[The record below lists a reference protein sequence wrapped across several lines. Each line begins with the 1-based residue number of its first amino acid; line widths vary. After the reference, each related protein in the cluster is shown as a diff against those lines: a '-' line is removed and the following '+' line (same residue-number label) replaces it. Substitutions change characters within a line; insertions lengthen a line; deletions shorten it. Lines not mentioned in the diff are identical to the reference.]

1 MNLKSSVAVLLAACT
16 LAASAHGAAAHK
28 AGAAVTGL
36 AAMHDMRREKGRLC
50 MTDHFHHGSSAG
62 QPSKAAAMKEAVAS
76 WSGFTAFEYGNEW
89 ANFAKAGSKT
99 ATCTKSTSGSWGCEL
114 QARPCR

>member
-1 MNLKSSVAVLLAACT
+1 MNLKSSFAVILAACT
-16 LAASAHGAAAHK
+16 LATSAHSAAAQK

-62 QPSKAAAMKEAVAS
+62 QPSKAAAMKDAVAS
-76 WSGFTAFEYGNEW
+76 WSGFTDFEYGNTW
-89 ANFAKAGSKT
+89 ASFSKAAGKT
-99 ATCTKSTSGSWGCEL
+99 ATCTQSSSGSWGCEI

>member
-1 MNLKSSVAVLLAACT
+1 MNLKTSFAVLIAACA
-16 LAASAHGAAAHK
+16 LATSAHSAAAQK

-50 MTDHFHHGSSAG
+50 FTDHFHHGSSAG

-76 WSGFTAFEYGNEW
+76 WGGFTALEYGNEW
-89 ANFAKAGSKT
+89 ASFNKAGSKT
-99 ATCTKSTSGSWGCEL
+99 AKCTQSTSGSWGCEIE
-114 QARPCR
+114 ARPCR

>member
-1 MNLKSSVAVLLAACT
+1 MISKTSLAVLLAALT
-16 LAASAHGAAAHK
+16 LTTSAHGAVAQK

-50 MTDHFHHGSSAG
+50 MSDHFHHGSSAG

-76 WSGFTAFEYGNEW
+76 WAGFTAFEYGNEW
-89 ANFAKAGSKT
+89 ANYNKAGSKK
-99 ATCTKSTSGSWGCEL
+99 ASCSQSTSGAWGCEI